1 MPCDRDDDNTE
12 DQSTPSFQV
21 PDDLSIPSIMIENV
35 DEEENTEDQSI
46 PSFQVPD
53 ELNDSLLSLLSNKN
67 FDHSIQS
74 NQSILSSDLEVE
86 EDLPE
91 VIFEVTEREVQTGS
105 RKGKIEKKIVLRI
118 GIHTSKR

>member
-46 PSFQVPD
+46 PSIMVEKVNEEENTGP
-53 ELNDSLLSLLSNKN
+53 SLPLKFLMS
-67 FDHSIQS
+67 
-74 NQSILSSDLEVE
+74 
-86 EDLPE
+86 
-91 VIFEVTEREVQTGS
+91 
-105 RKGKIEKKIVLRI
+105 
-118 GIHTSKR
+118 

>member
-12 DQSTPSFQV
+12 DQSIPSFQV

-105 RKGKIEKKIVLRI
+105 RKGKRGL
-118 GIHTSKR
+118 

>member
-12 DQSTPSFQV
+12 DQSIPSFQV

-74 NQSILSSDLEVE
+74 NQSILSSE
-86 EDLPE
+86 PE
-91 VIFEVTEREVQTGS
+91 GQ
-105 RKGKIEKKIVLRI
+105 KWKKIYQRLFL
-118 GIHTSKR
+118 K